1 MNLQINLVLCVGEV
15 STCKKNYVK
24 CNKIKNRRKCAARS
38 KSPHTPNGRR
48 IHVMHCTSALV
59 LKCIEART
67 RINVCWI
74 CHLLG
79 NEQGACDQSCFRC
92 YCILFLFLHFLP
104 SLWNFLDF
112 NARRSFTNRF
122 FNATNASSPKIH
134 SPLGIKQ
141 QQQQKKHQKHF

>member
-1 MNLQINLVLCVGEV
+1 MNLQINLILCVGEV
-15 STCKKNYVK
+15 STCKKIMLNATK
-24 CNKIKNRRKCAARS
+24 QKPSKMRSTIKVTT
-38 KSPHTPNGRR
+38 HTPNGRR
-48 IHVMHCTSALV
+48 IHVMHCTSPSV

-74 CHLLG
+74 CHLSG

-122 FNATNASSPKIH
+122 FNATNASSPKNSFPI
-134 SPLGIKQ
+134 GN
-141 QQQQKKHQKHF
+141 